1 MTLKRGVQ
9 VPLFLFYLLFPVF
22 LQIYYRITEKVE
34 YKNKIYIKYDF
45 QFLVLSIAT
54 FEEKLEKLVIMIN
67 N

>member
-1 MTLKRGVQ
+1 M
-9 VPLFLFYLLFPVF
+9 PLFLFSLLFPVF

-34 YKNKIYIKYDF
+34 YRNKIHIKYDF
-45 QFLVLSIAT
+45 QFLVLSIAS